1 MPRLLSCLLL
11 CCLLFEPP
19 PARAG
24 EAPVV
29 LANKQVEVG
38 YAPAHGL
45 ILGFGARGGRNLI
58 WVNPHPLASTRLAGW
73 ANYGGE
79 KLWWGPQ
86 IDWAEAQGRRFPPD
100 DALDGAWTIVA
111 ADAKR
116 LVTRSGV
123 SPWVGVRAEREI
135 ALAAGFPGLVI
146 RNRFTREQ
154 PSPRRVQLWT
164 VCMLVPPRWCWL
176 DSQPAPGEPPFRNLR
191 PELPPGAHVRHEPK
205 LGCVRATPS
214 PEFAERY
221 LIGTRG
227 RWLASVYDDV
237 ILVHE
242 VAPYPDGSYPEEV
255 SLQLFAAPA
264 YVELETLGGAKT
276 PTVGEFLET
285 TVRWRLLARPKELD
299 ETALGHWLR
308 DQLNNPNPD

>member
-1 MPRLLSCLLL
+1 MPRPLSHLLFCCLLL
-11 CCLLFEPP
+11 L
-19 PARAG
+19 PATPRAG
-24 EAPVV
+24 DAPVV
-29 LANKQVEVG
+29 LANEHVEVG

-45 ILGFGARGGRNLI
+45 ILGFGARGQRNLI

-86 IDWAEAQGRRFPPD
+86 LDWAEAQGRRFPPD
-100 DALDGAWTIVA
+100 DALDGAWTVVA
-111 ADAKR
+111 ADATR
-116 LVTRSGV
+116 VVARSGV
-123 SPWVGVRAEREI
+123 SPFVGVRAEREI
-135 ALAAGFPGLVI
+135 ALAADYPGLVI

-176 DSQPAPGEPPFRNLR
+176 DSRPAPGEPPFRNLR
-191 PELPPGAHVRHEPK
+191 PELPPGAHVRHEPAI
-205 LGCVRATPS
+205 GCVRATSS

-227 RWLASVYDDV
+227 AWLAAVYDDV

-242 VAPYPDGSYPEEV
+242 VAPYPDGAYPEDA
-255 SLQLFAAPA
+255 SLQLFSAPA
-264 YVELETLGGAKT
+264 YVEIETLGGAKT
-276 PTVGEFLET
+276 PAVGESLET
-285 TVRWRLLARPKELD
+285 TVRWRLLTRPKDLD
-299 ETALGHWLR
+299 DTALGHWLR
-308 DQLNNPNPD
+308 EHLRNPGLN